1 MDWSNS
7 DGETGSP
14 SGGAQVLVDEAV
26 EPLPTH
32 DRATFWD
39 RLGLG
44 RAGRPR
50 ARCGRA
56 RL

>member
-1 MDWSNS
+1 MDRSNS
-7 DGETGSP
+7 DDMSGSF
-14 SGGAQVLVDEAV
+14 SGSARVLVDEAV

-32 DRATFWD
+32 DDAALWD

-44 RAGRPR
+44 RAEAQGAMRP
-50 ARCGRA
+50 A